1 MAINLEILMKID
13 DKNLP
18 FSVGFFS
25 PNFVALFMYLKSN
38 SLLQILYDFPRG
50 PSLSFN
56 LLCTN
61 VTT

>member
-1 MAINLEILMKID
+1 MKID